1 MVRPPPRG
9 GGQNF
14 SLLATVLRGLAGWLV
29 ALLVAFVVFFAS
41 ATVKENFFS
50 PFSGDPAPLLAPP
63 PRQLCLPL
71 TTVFTATLNACPSS
85 SQLFQQFSEMG
96 LCRLCLFR
104 GRVRGQQLL
113 WRRCC
118 GQRAGPLVVC
128 GAAARRCGAFGPRS
142 VVATSGRCRCGG
154 YQRCVSSA
162 VAPLLRSFRTEACAS
177 LLGRAHS
184 CAASLDA
191 VQAGDPAPLLAPPP
205 RQLCLPLT
213 TVFTATLNACPSSSQ
228 LFQQFSEMGL
238 CRLCLFRGRVR
249 GQQLLWRRCCGQ
261 RAGPLVVCGAAAR
274 RCGAFGPRSVVATS
288 GRRFASMATHTT
300 SD

>member
-1 MVRPPPRG
+1 MLARSDIRPSRASVTVAVARG
-9 GGQNF
+9 
-14 SLLATVLRGLAGWLV
+14 ARGAG
-29 ALLVAFVVFFAS
+29 S
-41 ATVKENFFS
+41 S
-50 PFSGDPAPLLAPP
+50 PFCYPAS
-63 PRQLCLPL
+63 CS
-71 TTVFTATLNACPSS
+71 PSRKNGENNLIRS
-85 SQLFQQFSEMG
+85 
-96 LCRLCLFR
+96 
-104 GRVRGQQLL
+104 
-113 WRRCC
+113 
-118 GQRAGPLVVC
+118 AGSLVVC

-191 VQAGDPAPLLAPPP
+191 VQAGDPAPPLAPPP

-249 GQQLLWRRCCGQ
+249 GQQRPGQRCCGQ
-261 RAGPLVVCGAAAR
+261 RAGSLVCGASTR